1 MVIKTSF
8 EIADSK
14 DFFGRQVKGHT
25 EMIREEMDKKKE
37 IFAFVKHTWWC
48 CC

>member
-14 DFFGRQVKGHT
+14 DFFGRQVKGRT
-25 EMIREEMDKKKE
+25 EMM
-37 IFAFVKHTWWC
+37 
-48 CC
+48 